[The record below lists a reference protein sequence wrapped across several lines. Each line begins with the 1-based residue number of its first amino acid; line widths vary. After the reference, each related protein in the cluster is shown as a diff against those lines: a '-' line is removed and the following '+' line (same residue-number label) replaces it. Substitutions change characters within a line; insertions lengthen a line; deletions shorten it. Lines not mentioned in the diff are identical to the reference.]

1 MGMMRVLA
9 IALVFTVI
17 GGGIV
22 YGATLY
28 LGRNP
33 VQVNVS
39 VVEVMATPTPP
50 SSPTH
55 TPPPIDTPRPATTPR
70 YTPPPSPTPQATLR
84 LASTKPA
91 PTPTPAGP
99 TEREIVVEAFA
110 ECDGKYSGD
119 EKRRRFAAANS
130 AIDRDLHS
138 VASIRALVEENCSE
152 VFPAAE
158 AQPDVTPAP
167 LPTATKT
174 PVPNYTPRPMPTISV
189 PLIAL
194 YSMQNIRWIHRSH
207 PALYNSIIDL
217 PWVADGLLG
226 SEKEAIDELLYIAVR
241 DVRIANDLVKMPFM
255 QTYETAD
262 MHALYGVNS
271 LIRDGLASDLTNTS
285 VYKTGVTDAW
295 TPVLAGAAA
304 TESASAIDEYLDA
317 ASFTMETEIYSTNH
331 SERVAVSVLRR
342 KGTQAMAFTVDMVH
356 QAVGST
362 ETIMA
367 MPLPTDHVIVV
378 FDNRAVTGDFLG
390 TNHGFAIGISQDA
403 EANRSSWLQNVL
415 NHEVAHYWWEGN
427 ADWIDEGMAD
437 TIAATASSAQG
448 NEIQAKRNKRK
459 NCTAENLSEIGIAP
473 REYAGQF
480 YCNYYLGE
488 KLFRGLQD
496 IMGDDAFTAAMQDL
510 YRASRAKPA
519 PRTQLEVRSDID
531 DVRRSFAAHSGIV
544 EHHWKGDVNAPH
556 RWDPDDSLNFTSH
569 DAVVWSQKPTYSN
582 GTVSFSGELT
592 GEGSLSS
599 MTLQAARQGGIS
611 NFSIN
616 DDTGKYLGSILPQ
629 LTDGRYWNLD
639 SPGDVVA
646 DLYELSDGGFSI
658 RFRWPP
664 GIGSYA
670 DKHVTVWGYN
680 NRARTAQLGNR
691 ADALGRSM
699 VR

>member
-1 MGMMRVLA
+1 MMRVLVIA
-9 IALVFTVI
+9 IVAAVI
-17 GGGIV
+17 GGAAV

-50 SSPTH
+50 LSPTPAPSP
-55 TPPPIDTPRPATTPR
+55 TDTPRPATTPSP
-70 YTPPPSPTPQATLR
+70 TPSPSPTPRATLR
-84 LASTKPA
+84 PTPTKPA

-110 ECDGKYSGD
+110 ECNGKYFGE
-119 EKRRRFAAANS
+119 EKRRRFTATNS

-138 VASIRALVEENCSE
+138 VASIRALVKENCSE
-152 VFPAAE
+152 VFPAAA
-158 AQPDVTPAP
+158 AQPAITPTP

-174 PVPNYTPRPMPTISV
+174 PVPNYTPRPTPTVSV
-189 PLIAL
+189 PLAAL
-194 YSMQNIRWIHRSH
+194 HSMQSTRWIRQSH

-217 PWVADGLLG
+217 PWVADGLSG
-226 SEKEAIDELLYIAVR
+226 SEKEAIDELLYIAYR

-255 QTYETAD
+255 QTHETAD
-262 MHALYGVNS
+262 VHALDGVNS
-271 LIRDGLASDLTNTS
+271 IIHDGLATDLTNTS
-285 VYKTGVTDAW
+285 VYKMGVTDAW
-295 TPVLAGAAA
+295 TPVLAGVAA
-304 TESASAIDEYLDA
+304 TASASAIGEYLDA
-317 ASFTMETEIYSTNH
+317 DSFTMETEIYVTNH
-331 SERVAVSVLRR
+331 SNRIAISVLRR
-342 KGTQAMAFTVDMVH
+342 EDTRAMASTVDMVH
-356 QAVGST
+356 QAVEST
-362 ETIMA
+362 ETIMG

-378 FDNRAVTGDFLG
+378 LDNRAVTGDFFG
-390 TNHGFAIGISQDA
+390 MNHGFAIGISQDA
-403 EANRSSWLQNVL
+403 EASRSSQLQNAL
-415 NHEVAHYWWEGN
+415 NHEVAHYWWRGN

-437 TIAATASSAQG
+437 TIATTASLAQG
-448 NEIQAKRNKRK
+448 NEIQAKPNKRK

-488 KLFRGLQD
+488 KLFLGLQD
-496 IMGDDAFTAAMQDL
+496 IMGDDAFTAAIQDL
-510 YRASRAKPA
+510 YRASRTKPA
-519 PRTQLEVRSDID
+519 PRNRREVRSGIG

-544 EHHWKGDVNAPH
+544 EQHWSGDVNAPH

-592 GEGSLSS
+592 GEASLWSR
-599 MTLQAARQGGIS
+599 TLQEARQGGVS

-646 DLYELSDGGFSI
+646 DLYELSDGRFSI
-658 RFRWPP
+658 RFRWPT

-670 DKHVTVWGYN
+670 DKHITVWGYN
-680 NRARTAQLGNR
+680 NRARTAQFGKR
-691 ADALGRSM
+691 ADALGQSM